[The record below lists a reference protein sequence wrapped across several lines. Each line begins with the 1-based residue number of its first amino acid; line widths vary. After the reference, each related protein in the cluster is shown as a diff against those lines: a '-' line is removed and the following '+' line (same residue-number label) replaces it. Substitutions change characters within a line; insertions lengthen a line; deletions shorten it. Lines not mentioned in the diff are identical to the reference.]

1 MLIFLGLSMSIAPST
16 GPFCTSV
23 PLRTGLVGTGYAAK
37 LRAESLQAD
46 PRAELVAIAGHTTV
60 KTEAFSRTY
69 QVPGVTNWSRLL
81 DQFDL
86 DLIVVAGVNQEHG
99 AIARAALT
107 AGKHVVVEYP
117 LCLDVNE
124 ADTLLALAHTQSRL
138 LHVEHIELLGGV
150 HQALKANVEKVGR
163 VFSARYATLKAD
175 HPAPA
180 KWTYHADLFGF
191 PLVGAL
197 SRLHRLVDVLG
208 TVARV
213 SCQLQVQRQPESAYY
228 QSCLCTAQLW
238 FDSGARAEVVY
249 GKGDRVWRSYRH
261 LEVQGDQGALLFE
274 GDQGT
279 WVHSGGNEPI
289 PVSGRRGLFAK
300 DTAMVLEHLT
310 TGAPLYV
317 QPQSSVYT
325 LRVADAARRSAL
337 SGRVE
342 EVQSPAF
349 PQATAAIL

>member
-1 MLIFLGLSMSIAPST
+1 MPLSLSAS
-16 GPFCTSV
+16 PFCASM

-46 PRAELVAIAGHTTV
+46 PRAELVAIAGHTAA

-69 QVPGVTNWSRLL
+69 QVPGVTSWSQLL
-81 DQFDL
+81 EKFDL

-99 AIARAALT
+99 AIVRAALT

-124 ADTLLALAHTQSRL
+124 ADALLALAKSQSRL

-150 HQALKANVEKVGR
+150 HQALKANLEKVGS

-175 HPAPA
+175 HPVPA

-191 PLVGAL
+191 PLMGAL

-208 TVARV
+208 TVAQV
-213 SCQLQVQRQPESAYY
+213 SCQLQVQHQQESAYY
-228 QSCLCTAQLW
+228 QTCLCTAQLW

-249 GKGDRVWRSYRH
+249 GKGNRVWRSYRH
-261 LEVQGDQGALLFE
+261 LEVQGERGALLFD

-279 WVHSGGNEPI
+279 WVHSAGSDPI
-289 PVSGRRGLFAK
+289 PVNGRRGLFAR
-300 DTAMVLEHLT
+300 DTAMVLDHLT

-317 QPQSSVYT
+317 EPQSSVYT

-337 SGRVE
+337 TGRVE
-342 EVQSPAF
+342 EVLSPAF